1 MEKRQ
6 LGKFMQIWAEK
17 AFSSREKRYDIS
29 VEISIL
35 IKKKGG
41 ERYGRHFLYGNRLQP
56 LLWDGSFQA
65 ENEGNLVHEPDNKYD
80 KEAIRV
86 EARALGKIG
95 YVANSPYTVLGESR
109 SSGRLYD
116 LIDDGATG
124 RVLYVLPQGL
134 VYELEE
140 TGFEKVKKIYK
151 KHRNY

>member
-1 MEKRQ
+1 MGKKTEQGKECLFKLEKRVMI
-6 LGKFMQIWAEK
+6 LG
-17 AFSSREKRYDIS
+17 EKRIIFITRMGANGMENIFFTVTGCNHY
-29 VEISIL
+29 
-35 IKKKGG
+35 
-41 ERYGRHFLYGNRLQP
+41 YGTEAFKPRMKVTLYK
-56 LLWDGSFQA
+56 
-65 ENEGNLVHEPDNKYD
+65 EPDNKYD

-109 SSGRLYD
+109 SAGRLYD

-134 VYELEE
+134 VCELEE

-151 KHRNY
+151 KHRQY

>member
-1 MEKRQ
+1 M
-6 LGKFMQIWAEK
+6 
-17 AFSSREKRYDIS
+17 REWRR
-29 VEISIL
+29 
-35 IKKKGG
+35 
-41 ERYGRHFLYGNRLQP
+41 RYGRYFLYGNRLQP
-56 LLWDGSFQA
+56 LEAFKPRMKVTLYK
-65 ENEGNLVHEPDNKYD
+65 EPDNKHD

-109 SSGRLYD
+109 SAVHLYD

-134 VYELEE
+134 VCELEE

-151 KHRNY
+151 KHRHY